1 MPSHIPSDCSPCIE
15 FIRMALARIYLGS
28 TLHCMQRKAHFARV
42 HLPLN
47 MHVATIHT
55 PPVFQE
61 SLETP

>member
-1 MPSHIPSDCSPCIE
+1 MPSHIPSDCSPCTE
-15 FIRMALARIYLGS
+15 FIRMALVKIYLAS
-28 TLHCMQRKAHFARV
+28 TLYCMQLEAHLARTRF
-42 HLPLN
+42 PLD